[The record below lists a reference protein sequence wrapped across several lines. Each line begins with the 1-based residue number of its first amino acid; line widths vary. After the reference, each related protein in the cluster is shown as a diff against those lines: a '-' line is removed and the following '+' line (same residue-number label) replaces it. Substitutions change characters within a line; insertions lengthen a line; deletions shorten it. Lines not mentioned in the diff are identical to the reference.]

1 MSSLTSARMAL
12 AVDCVT
18 GSGRFHDHPTG
29 GVTGELER
37 HHRQHEPGRVG
48 GALASRLG
56 GGWVL
61 QVDVDLFDGG
71 VGAVGLS
78 AMMVSKVLMVKN
90 AWTRQA

>member
-1 MSSLTSARMAL
+1 
-12 AVDCVT
+12 
-18 GSGRFHDHPTG
+18 
-29 GVTGELER
+29 
-37 HHRQHEPGRVG
+37 
-48 GALASRLG
+48 
-56 GGWVL
+56 VL